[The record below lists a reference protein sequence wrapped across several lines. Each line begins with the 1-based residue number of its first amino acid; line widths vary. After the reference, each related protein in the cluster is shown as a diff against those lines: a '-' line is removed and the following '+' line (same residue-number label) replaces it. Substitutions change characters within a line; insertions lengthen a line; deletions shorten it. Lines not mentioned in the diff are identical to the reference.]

1 MKGNCNQQKRHGRS
15 LHVRLFSLLLAAVT
29 AVTMIPSTAFAAP
42 ADGMADS
49 DLYAGEPVVRIA
61 WTPQAEY
68 AATGG
73 RRRHMEV

>member
-29 AVTMIPSTAFAAP
+29 MIPSTAFAAP

-49 DLYAGEPVVRIA
+49 DLYVGEPVVRIA
-61 WTPQAEY
+61 WTPQAESV
-68 AATGG
+68 ATGEQA
-73 RRRHMEV
+73 H

>member
-15 LHVRLFSLLLAAVT
+15 LHVRLFSLLLA

-61 WTPQAEY
+61 WTPQAESV
-68 AATGG
+68 ATGEQA
-73 RRRHMEV
+73 H